1 MRFFNTALRTGAAT
15 SPLPLEGERGAVLV
29 FAAIAMVG
37 MLGFSA
43 IVVDYGM
50 LWTARRQ
57 AQNAADAG
65 AMAAAVSMA
74 YQDMGNQTL
83 ARSAALS
90 AAKANYIWGAQPDVT
105 NADVTFPVCPPGSP
119 GAGAAAC
126 VRVDVYR
133 NQRANGNPLPTV
145 FGRLLGVTDQGVKAT
160 ATAEVLFGNT
170 ATCVKP
176 WAIPDKWVEL
186 RGDVA
191 PSGWDP
197 EDEFER
203 YGGGGAL
210 LSPADFYEPAGPN
223 ASNNGNGTGF
233 TRESVSGSDYGLQLT
248 LKTGND
254 DKISSSWHYP
264 VVLDCRGGSCYR
276 DAISGCAERV
286 VGPGTILD
294 VEPGNK
300 VGPTRQGVDDLIAL
314 DPGAYWDTT
323 MNNGRG
329 GIAGGCLAAGTCTK
343 SPRLVAVPVFNVDTF
358 QQGKTTG
365 RVDIVVTKVLGFFI
379 EGASGNHAAT
389 TGRLMTYPAEPRA
402 GETVSNAGSAFVVS
416 IALVR

>member
-1 MRFFNTALRTGAAT
+1 MSSDRRRGYTRSRQTLDLLN
-15 SPLPLEGERGAVLV
+15 ERGAVLV
-29 FAAIAMVG
+29 FTCVALLG
-37 MLGFSA
+37 LLGFSA
-43 IVVDYGM
+43 LVVDYGT

-74 YQDMGNQTL
+74 YTDMGNQGL
-83 ARSAALS
+83 ARTAAINTARTNL
-90 AAKANYIWGAQPDVT
+90 IWGQQPDIT

-119 GAGAAAC
+119 GAGTSAC
-126 VRVDVYR
+126 VRVDVFR
-133 NQRANGNPLPTV
+133 NQRANGNPLQTI
-145 FGRLLGVTDQGVKAT
+145 FGRLFGVNSQGVKAT
-160 ATAEVLFGNT
+160 ATAEVLFGDT

-176 WAIPDKWVEL
+176 WAIPDKWIEH

-203 YGGGGAL
+203 YGSGGAL
-210 LSPADFYEPAGPN
+210 LNPADFYEPPGPN

-233 TRESVSGSDYGLQLT
+233 TRESVAGSDYGLQLT

-264 VVLDCRGGSCYR
+264 VVLDCTGGNCYR
-276 DAISGCAERV
+276 DAISGCSTRV
-286 VGPGTILD
+286 VGPGTVLE
-294 VEPGNK
+294 VEPGNM
-300 VGPTRQGVDDLIAL
+300 VGPTKHGVDELIDL
-314 DPGAYWDTT
+314 DPGAHWDPT

-329 GIAGGCLAAGTCTK
+329 GIAGGCMGAGTCLR
-343 SPRLVAVPVFNVDTF
+343 SPRLVAIPVFNVDTF
-358 QQGKTTG
+358 QLGKQNG
-365 RVDIVVTKVLGFFI
+365 RVDIVITKVLGFFI
-379 EGASGNHAAT
+379 EGSSGNHAET
-389 TGRLMTYPAEPRA
+389 TGRLMTYPSEPRPGA
-402 GETVSNAGSAFVVS
+402 ISSSPGTAFVVS

>member
-1 MRFFNTALRTGAAT
+1 MQHLLDTRRAAT
-15 SPLPLEGERGAVLV
+15 ARMRLDDERGAVLV
-29 FAAIAMVG
+29 FVAIALVG

-43 IVVDYGM
+43 LIVDYGM

-65 AMAAAVSMA
+65 AMAAAVSMG
-74 YQDMGNQTL
+74 YQDMGDQTL

-90 AAKANYIWGAQPDVT
+90 AAKANYIWGALPDIT
-105 NADVTFPVCPPGSP
+105 NADVTFPPCPPGSP
-119 GAGAAAC
+119 GAGSSAC
-126 VRVDVYR
+126 VRVDVFR
-133 NQRANGNPLPTV
+133 NQRANGNPLPTM
-145 FGRLLGVTDQGVKAT
+145 FGRLLGVNDQGVRAT
-160 ATAEVLFGNT
+160 ATAEVLFGNS

-176 WAIPDKWVEL
+176 WAIPDKWLEL

-203 YGGGGAL
+203 YAGNGSL
-210 LSPADFYEPAGPN
+210 LSPADFYEPPGPM

-254 DKISSSWHYP
+254 DRISSSWHYP
-264 VVLDCRGGSCYR
+264 VVLDCTGGNCYR
-276 DAISGCAERV
+276 DAISGCAARV
-286 VGPGTILD
+286 VGPGTVLD
-294 VEPGNK
+294 VEPGNM
-300 VGPTRQGVDDLIAL
+300 VGPTRQGVDDLIDM
-314 DPGAYWDTT
+314 DPGAYWDPT
-323 MNNGRG
+323 MFNGRG

-358 QQGKTTG
+358 QHGPING
-365 RVDIVVTKVLGFFI
+365 RTEVVITKVLGFFI

-389 TGRLMTYPAEPRA
+389 TGRLMTYPAEPRP
-402 GETVSNAGSAFVVS
+402 GEDVGNAGSAFVVS